1 MSTSVKKVSKKEDQ
15 KEDQK
20 IDQKIDQKEAQLIEI
35 IEISN
40 KIKNAIESTNKNLIT
55 ANSNHKVVAD
65 KLVEFDNKLLQ
76 LNELGEVQKQ
86 VQLEIANIVRK
97 LGALEKNMKTALQTI
112 NSTNISKFDEL
123 IIETNA
129 IKKDFL
135 STFYLRFNKIK
146 KLSFKLNL
154 FYLVIFSGS
163 MIVIILLMK

>member
-1 MSTSVKKVSKKEDQ
+1 MSTSVKKETKKE
-15 KEDQK
+15 E
-20 IDQKIDQKEAQLIEI
+20 QKIDQKEAQLIEI

-40 KIKNAIESTNKNLIT
+40 EIKHAIESTNKNLIT

>member
-1 MSTSVKKVSKKEDQ
+1 MSTSVKKETKKENQ
-15 KEDQK
+15 KVE
-20 IDQKIDQKEAQLIEI
+20 QKIDQKEAQLIEI

-40 KIKNAIESTNKNLIT
+40 KIKHAIESTNKNLIT

-154 FYLVIFSGS
+154 FYLIIFSGS

>member
-1 MSTSVKKVSKKEDQ
+1 MSTSVKKEG
-15 KEDQK
+15 QK
-20 IDQKIDQKEAQLIEI
+20 INQKIDQKEVQLIEI

-86 VQLEIANIVRK
+86 VQLEITNIIRK

>member
-1 MSTSVKKVSKKEDQ
+1 MSTSVKKETKKE
-15 KEDQK
+15 E
-20 IDQKIDQKEAQLIEI
+20 QKIDQKEAQLIEI

-40 KIKNAIESTNKNLIT
+40 KIKHAIESTNKNLIT

>member
-1 MSTSVKKVSKKEDQ
+1 MSTSVKK
-15 KEDQK
+15 EDQK
-20 IDQKIDQKEAQLIEI
+20 INQKIDQKEVQLIEI

-86 VQLEIANIVRK
+86 VQLEITNIIRK

-146 KLSFKLNL
+146 KLSFKINL

>member
-1 MSTSVKKVSKKEDQ
+1 MSTSVKKETKKEDQ
-15 KEDQK
+15 K
-20 IDQKIDQKEAQLIEI
+20 INQKIDQKEAQLIEI

-154 FYLVIFSGS
+154 FYLFIFSGS
-163 MIVIILLMK
+163 IIVIILLMK

>member
-1 MSTSVKKVSKKEDQ
+1 MSTSVKKETKKE
-15 KEDQK
+15 E
-20 IDQKIDQKEAQLIEI
+20 QKIDQKEAQLIEI

-40 KIKNAIESTNKNLIT
+40 KIKHAIESTNKNLIT

-146 KLSFKLNL
+146 KLSFKINL